1 MEGWKMCFN
10 LPQGRLDMP
19 MRSWMIWGCGFSNED
34 NNWRTQPHS
43 SKPIY
48 NHNHIFQRQCKLNTY
63 YGRMARYK
71 QWYIFSWY
79 TWDNTNLYQSI
90 LLQLDPILTLYQ
102 QTPMVCIYLLRKVV
116 CLFCLSHWHLTNH
129 GAPSCAIGTLGK
141 PLLSRV
147 VWR

>member
-71 QWYIFSWY
+71 QWYMDWYQITYHAGMIGGNISFRLIFFLDTLEIILTY
-79 TWDNTNLYQSI
+79 TNLSYYNLIQYWHCTSTPPWYVSI
-90 LLQLDPILTLYQ
+90 Y
-102 QTPMVCIYLLRKVV
+102 
-116 CLFCLSHWHLTNH
+116 
-129 GAPSCAIGTLGK
+129 
-141 PLLSRV
+141 
-147 VWR
+147 